1 MKITY
6 GVTVCDEAEELNS
19 LLNFLLL
26 HIDEEDE
33 IIVLRDTG
41 KTNTDVTNIMFK
53 YSSAFKEKNI
63 TFGMVDTE
71 LNKDFASFKNNL
83 IEISKGDYLFQIDAD
98 EIPNQF
104 LIENIKPIL
113 KVNTDI
119 DCFYIPRVNK
129 VNGLT
134 HKHIQLW
141 RWNIDE
147 EQRVNFPDPQMR
159 LFKLGKGIK
168 WKNKVHEVLDGYK
181 TISTLPYDTEDFCL
195 YHIKSIEKQEKQ
207 NNFYEQ
213 L

>member
-63 TFGMVDTE
+63 TFGMVDAE

>member
-63 TFGMVDTE
+63 IFGMVDAE

-141 RWNIDE
+141 RWNVDE

-159 LFKLGKGIK
+159 LFKLSKGIK

-207 NNFYEQ
+207 NNFYNTI
-213 L
+213 

>member
-1 MKITY
+1 
-6 GVTVCDEAEELNS
+6 
-19 LLNFLLL
+19 
-26 HIDEEDE
+26 
-33 IIVLRDTG
+33 
-41 KTNTDVTNIMFK
+41 MFK

-63 TFGMVDTE
+63 TFGMVDAE

-141 RWNIDE
+141 RWNVDE